1 MGRTPRRDN
10 PYADQARRLG
20 ERLRAEREAR
30 GLSREQLAVSADL
43 SSATL
48 TKIERH
54 ETHDP
59 GFFTVARLAEQLTLD
74 LDDLEAST
82 RGRRR
87 PRAGRGSTP

>member
-1 MGRTPRRDN
+1 MGRIARRDN

-20 ERLRAEREAR
+20 ERLRQEREAR

-59 GFFTVARLAEQLTLD
+59 GFFTVARLAEQLTLG
-74 LDDLEAST
+74 LDELEEST
-82 RGRRR
+82 HDRRRRRRGR
-87 PRAGRGSTP
+87 GVRG